1 MAFSKSDALVLRE
14 VRYKE
19 ADRILTLFTYDRGI
33 VTAKARGAVRKSS
46 KIAAATQQL
55 TLSEMDFFENKGRL
69 TVQEAVVKEPFEGLR
84 MNFENYA
91 LGCYFAECIE
101 AFVQEEQPD
110 ADAFQLIL
118 NSLYAISHELCSPL
132 LVKAAFEIR
141 LMCLMGYAPDLS
153 GCCYC
158 GKTDPVLPVLGV
170 QSGHICCRECRKNGL
185 GEGMYLCNASL
196 GAMRYIA
203 AAPAK
208 RLFSFTLPEEAL
220 TRLNLA
226 TENYLAAQSGRR
238 FSTLEYW
245 KKTLSQSNA
254 LKVKI

>member
-1 MAFSKSDALVLRE
+1 MAFSRSDALVLRE

-46 KIAAATQQL
+46 RIAAATQQL
-55 TLSEMDFFENKGRL
+55 TLSEMDFFENKGKL

-118 NSLYAISHELCSPL
+118 NSLYAVSHELCSPL

>member
-1 MAFSKSDALVLRE
+1 MAFTRSDALVLRE

-46 KIAAATQQL
+46 RIAAATQQL

-118 NSLYAISHELCSPL
+118 NSLYAVSHELCSPL

-185 GEGMYLCNASL
+185 GEGMFLCNASL

-203 AAPAK
+203 TAPAK
-208 RLFSFTLPEEAL
+208 RLFSFSLPEEAL

-254 LKVKI
+254 LKV

>member
-1 MAFSKSDALVLRE
+1 MAFTRSDALVLRE

-46 KIAAATQQL
+46 RIAAATQQL

-84 MNFENYA
+84 MNFENYT

-118 NSLYAISHELCSPL
+118 NSLYAVSHELCSPL

-185 GEGMYLCNASL
+185 GEGMFLCNASL

-203 AAPAK
+203 TAPAK
-208 RLFSFTLPEEAL
+208 RLFSFSLPEEAL

-254 LKVKI
+254 LKV

>member
-19 ADRILTLFTYDRGI
+19 ADRILTLFTFDRGI

-46 KIAAATQQL
+46 RIAAATQQL
-55 TLSEMDFFENKGRL
+55 TLSEMTFFENKGRL
-69 TVQEAVVKEPFEGLR
+69 TVQEAVVKEPLEGLR
-84 MNFENYA
+84 TNFENYA

-118 NSLYAISHELCSPL
+118 NSLYAISHELCSPF

-153 GCCYC
+153 ACCYC

-170 QSGHICCRECRKNGL
+170 QSGHICCRKCRKDDL
-185 GEGMYLCNASL
+185 GEGLFLCNVSL
-196 GAMRYIA
+196 SAMRYA
-203 AAPAK
+203 ASAPAK
-208 RLFSFTLPEEAL
+208 RLFSFSLPDEAL

-226 TENYLAAQSGRR
+226 TESYLAAQAGRR
-238 FSTLEYW
+238 FATLEYW
-245 KKTLSQSNA
+245 KKTVSQTNA
-254 LKVKI
+254 LKV